1 MTYGESETLK
11 LNVLISDNNIYQDL
25 FKEDLTTNKTD
36 VLTAF
41 STDHSPLLFSL
52 DLRKYKNRG
61 KGFWKFHNSL
71 SMNSDFVTKMKFH
84 IKTL

>member
-61 KGFWKFHNSL
+61 KGFWKFNNSL